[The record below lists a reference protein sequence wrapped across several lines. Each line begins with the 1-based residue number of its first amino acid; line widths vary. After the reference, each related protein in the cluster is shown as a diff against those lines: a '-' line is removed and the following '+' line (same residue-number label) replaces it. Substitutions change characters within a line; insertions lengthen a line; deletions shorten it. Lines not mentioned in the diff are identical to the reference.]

1 MKTAI
6 NALEKCRVEG
16 LNELFETFRYTV
28 TGGSVNTFME
38 RAMIMGADRLFIE
51 TGIEQKDVAYNNT
64 RLELDTDPEFMA
76 LRAEWQGKTPTNKT
90 A

>member
-1 MKTAI
+1 MKTAT
-6 NALEKCRVEG
+6 NALEKCRIDG
-16 LNELFETFRYTV
+16 LNELFDTCRHTV
-28 TGGSVNTFME
+28 TEQTVNTFME
-38 RAMIMGADRLFIE
+38 RAMVMGADRLFIE
-51 TGIEQKDVAYNNT
+51 TGIEQKDVGYNNT